1 MYEFKHESQKKERKF
16 KLYLFLFIISVLV
29 NVCLDFFDFFGIG
42 KTSGF
47 NIVVNL
53 LISATILYFGLRR
66 KLWAEWFIKFLVWM
80 NIIFLIIVTLVKI
93 LE

>member
-16 KLYLFLFIISVLV
+16 KLYFFLFIISVLV
-29 NVCLDFFDFFGIG
+29 NVYLDFFDFGIR

-47 NIVVNL
+47 NIVANL

-66 KLWAEWFIKFLVWM
+66 KLWAEWFIKFLVWI
-80 NIIFLIIVTLVKI
+80 NVIFLIIVILVKI
-93 LE
+93 FE